1 MFEKLLLGKLSTR
14 MKIYQ
19 HCDLHMIVP
28 LGFMLYRDFTVINL
42 NLFPFVIVIKHLLGS
57 KVICNLVCSSEPY
70 VNYSVS
76 RRCKIKSLRIM
87 KTRTNESSLGIR
99 QFFLWNVMLYT
110 ERCFLVDTGNIHF
123 WKQLTRFC
131 DLGSRVWGLGS
142 GVDHTMIKMWE
153 RGVRSE
159 EWGFVCSWR
168 KGYDDDVSNT
178 SYAKL
183 SFHVIQDESSIGV
196 PINWQRGFR
205 AEKDS

>member
-1 MFEKLLLGKLSTR
+1 MRYAESLCTVRYSTVRYIENYRQNYDRFSNMFEKLLLGKLSTR

-99 QFFLWNVMLYT
+99 QFFL
-110 ERCFLVDTGNIHF
+110 
-123 WKQLTRFC
+123 
-131 DLGSRVWGLGS
+131 
-142 GVDHTMIKMWE
+142 
-153 RGVRSE
+153 
-159 EWGFVCSWR
+159 
-168 KGYDDDVSNT
+168 
-178 SYAKL
+178 
-183 SFHVIQDESSIGV
+183 
-196 PINWQRGFR
+196 
-205 AEKDS
+205 